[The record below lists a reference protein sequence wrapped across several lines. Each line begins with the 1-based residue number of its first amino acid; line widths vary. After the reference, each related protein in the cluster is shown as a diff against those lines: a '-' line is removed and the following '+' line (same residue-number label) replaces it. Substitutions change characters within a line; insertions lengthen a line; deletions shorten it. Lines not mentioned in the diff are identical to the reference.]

1 VSVIASFR
9 QLNWMPIAYNRFHAG
24 ICTSRN
30 TRSGENSQRVQVGSP
45 ASQAKLEHVPFA
57 SERNVEVN
65 ATSSNSERA
74 HADNDI
80 DIGVPSL
87 QVIDGDLLFSYS
99 LD

>member
-9 QLNWMPIAYNRFHAG
+9 QLNWMPI
-24 ICTSRN
+24 
-30 TRSGENSQRVQVGSP
+30 VD
-45 ASQAKLEHVPFA
+45 HVPFA
-57 SERNVEVN
+57 SAGNVEVN
-65 ATSSNSERA
+65 ATSSSERA

-87 QVIDGDLLFSYS
+87 QVIDGDLPFSYS

>member
-1 VSVIASFR
+1 MSVIASFR
-9 QLNWMPIAYNRFHAG
+9 QLNWMPI
-24 ICTSRN
+24 
-30 TRSGENSQRVQVGSP
+30 VD
-45 ASQAKLEHVPFA
+45 HVPFA
-57 SERNVEVN
+57 SAGNVEVN

>member
-1 VSVIASFR
+1 MKTSLNFVNTCLRVVDTRRIASFR
-9 QLNWMPIAYNRFHAG
+9 QLNWMPIAY
-24 ICTSRN
+24 
-30 TRSGENSQRVQVGSP
+30 
-45 ASQAKLEHVPFA
+45 HVPFA
-57 SERNVEVN
+57 SAGNVEVN